1 MNKKINKLSDS
12 SALADKWLMLRHFVQ
27 ARWSL
32 RFTQRDQLE
41 AWQQKSLAYYFK
53 HILPRA
59 AYYADLQINTIAQLP
74 YMDKA
79 AMMAEFARRNSANIS
94 TEDAQTIALQAEQSR
109 DFSPTLIHP
118 DLGELTV
125 GLSSGTSGQRGLF
138 LVSREERLRWAGIL
152 LAKTLPISLLKQI
165 LFFWRR
171 PLSIA
176 FFLRAN
182 SNLYNTLNSRRID
195 FGFYD
200 LLQGVDKYVEQL
212 NQQQPHALVAPPTV
226 LRRLAELR
234 LQGELTINPQHI
246 LSVAEVLEPDDAQ
259 LITTAFAQTP
269 HQIYQ
274 ATEGFLA
281 YTCERGNLHL
291 NEAQIY
297 IEKEWLDETR
307 FQPVITDF
315 SRTTQIIARYKLN
328 DILRIAETPCACGR
342 AETTIAAIEGRA
354 DQILHLPNLQN
365 NKVTAI
371 FPDVVRRAIMLVN
384 PPVKEYRIVQNN
396 MDWKIDLPADNHQLE
411 QQQSVRAA
419 IAQLCEQFQTQL
431 PQIEFANWQAPSP
444 GTKRRRIICEE
455 SIPCAR

>member
-1 MNKKINKLSDS
+1 MSKST
-12 SALADKWLMLRHFVQ
+12 LADKWLMLKHFVR
-27 ARWSL
+27 ARWCL
-32 RFTQRDQLE
+32 RFTQREQLE
-41 AWQQKSLAYYFK
+41 RWQHKCLTHYFK
-53 HILPRA
+53 QVLPRA
-59 AYYADLQINTIAQLP
+59 AYYKDLKISKLEELL
-74 YMDKA
+74 YMDKS
-79 AMMAEFARRNSANIS
+79 AMMAEFSVRNTANIS
-94 TEDAQTIALQAEQSR
+94 KEDAQKIGLQAEESR
-109 DFSPTLIHP
+109 DFSPTLLHP
-118 DLGELTV
+118 TLGELTV
-125 GLSSGTSGQRGLF
+125 GLSSGTSGHRGVF

-152 LAKTLPISLLKQI
+152 LAKTLPSSLLKHI

-200 LLQGVDKYVEQL
+200 LLQGVDKYREQL

-234 LQGELTINPQHI
+234 LSGELNIQPQHI
-246 LSVAEVLEPDDAQ
+246 VSVAEVLEPDDAQ
-259 LITTAFAQTP
+259 LIETAFARKP

-307 FQPVITDF
+307 FQPIITDF

-328 DILRIAETPCACGR
+328 DILRIANTPCSCGR
-342 AETTIAAIEGRA
+342 AETSLAAIEGRS
-354 DQILHLPNLQN
+354 DQILYLPSLYTNET
-365 NKVTAI
+365 VAI
-371 FPDVVRRAIMLVN
+371 FPDVLRRAMMMVN
-384 PPVKEYRIVQNN
+384 PALQEYRVVQTNLRWN
-396 MDWKIDLPADNHQLE
+396 VDLPISDKQSE
-411 QQQSVRAA
+411 QQRSVCHA
-419 IAQLCEQFQTQL
+419 IATLCADFQAQTPHL
-431 PQIEFANWQAPSP
+431 TFGNWQALPA

-455 SIPCAR
+455 NIQCTR

>member
-1 MNKKINKLSDS
+1 MNNSHRP
-12 SALADKWLMLRHFVQ
+12 SAFADKWLMLRHFVQ
-27 ARWSL
+27 ARWRL

-41 AWQQKSLAYYFK
+41 AWQQKNLANYFK

-74 YMDKA
+74 YMDKS
-79 AMMAEFARRNSANIS
+79 AMMEEFARRNTANIS
-94 TEDAQTIALQAEQSR
+94 KESAQTLALQAEQSR

-125 GLSSGTSGQRGLF
+125 GLSSGTSGHRGLF

-152 LAKTLPISLLKQI
+152 LAKTLPSSLLKQI

-200 LLQGVDKYVEQL
+200 LLQGIDKYIEQL

-226 LRRLAELR
+226 LRRLAELA
-234 LQGELTINPQHI
+234 LNGELTIKPQHI

-259 LITTAFAQTP
+259 LIASAFARAP

-281 YTCERGNLHL
+281 YTCEQGNLHL

-297 IEKEWLDETR
+297 IEKEWLNETR

-328 DILRIAETPCACGR
+328 DILRIAKTPCACGR

-354 DQILHLPNLQN
+354 DQILHLPSLNN
-365 NKVTAI
+365 NKATAI
-371 FPDVVRRAIMLVN
+371 FPDVLRRAIMLVN

-396 MDWKIDLPADNHQLE
+396 MYWKIDLPSDNNHLE
-411 QQQSVRAA
+411 QQKSVQTA
-419 IAQLCEQFQTQL
+419 IAQLCEQFQVQQ
-431 PQIEFANWQAPSP
+431 PQIKFDNWQAPSL

-455 SIPCAR
+455 SIPCTR